1 MSAGEGA
8 ATAAHTTEAGM
19 TAVDTAVSGPSTAD
33 TSAADRVPGRVRR
46 SARQVHLT
54 LIGVA
59 IALGLLQAAVWVVVA
74 PVQRVKVYKD
84 GSWASLPT
92 SDWHQFDAAAIFVF
106 SAAAIGL
113 ILAVAAWRI
122 RAVRG
127 VATLVAVL
135 IGAVASAAVAYGLA
149 TLLARGIDPASVGA
163 TGHESI
169 VEVASGVGTPLA
181 MAIEPLVAVMV
192 YTFLAAW
199 DGRPDLGSPRA
210 TLADTGTSA
219 DAVGTDSAGSD
230 EASAEEADQGT
241 ESIGDGHGDE
251 PAADIAEGRP

>member
-1 MSAGEGA
+1 MSAGEDASA
-8 ATAAHTTEAGM
+8 AAGVTGAGM
-19 TAVDTAVSGPSTAD
+19 TTAPEPGQT
-33 TSAADRVPGRVRR
+33 PGRMRR
-46 SARQVHLT
+46 GARRVHLI

-59 IALGLLQAAVWVVVA
+59 VALGVVQAVVWAILA
-74 PVQRVKVYKD
+74 PVQRVKVYAD

-92 SDWHQFDAAAIFVF
+92 SDWHQFDAVAIFVF
-106 SAAAIGL
+106 SGASLGL

-127 VATLVAVL
+127 VATLLAVL
-135 IGAVASAAVAYGLA
+135 IGAAASAAVAYGLA

-163 TGHESI
+163 TGHESV

-210 TLADTGTSA
+210 TLADSGTGA
-219 DAVGTDSAGSD
+219 AAG
-230 EASAEEADQGT
+230 SAEEPDQGA
-241 ESIGDGHGDE
+241 EPVGDGHGDE